1 MLNVLWLLV
10 NTYFYV
16 KPFWHFLLSFVLN
29 CKTMN
34 KSTGVRLLANGVAS
48 CSAQASIYGK
58 CIAANYQGVTK
69 DMCQKEFQ
77 AFKQCVQLA
86 VSY

>member
-1 MLNVLWLLV
+1 MTFSKHL
-10 NTYFYV
+10 
-16 KPFWHFLLSFVLN
+16 FL
-29 CKTMN
+29 CKTLLTFLALFCSKLQTMS